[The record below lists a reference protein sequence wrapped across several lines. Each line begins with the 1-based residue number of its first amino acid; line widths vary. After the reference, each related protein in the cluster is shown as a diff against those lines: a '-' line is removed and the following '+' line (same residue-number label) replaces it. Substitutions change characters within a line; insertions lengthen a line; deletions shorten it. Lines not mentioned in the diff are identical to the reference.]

1 MKRILIVIA
10 FLFGSV
16 AYAAVPEI
24 LIDQEYK
31 KASLER
37 KTAVSKA
44 CKSLKADPSKW
55 FICMEDKW
63 EEINASGDVRGT
75 DSYMDKHYSSLSLSE
90 AENKL
95 IELKKLFALAGKHN
109 RFSMNTKPEK
119 GELNVDLLKAEIWY
133 IKQVI
138 REKEAPKPGMAEDAE
153 ALGAHQMA
161 DRIRKLTAPTDQ

>member
-1 MKRILIVIA
+1 MKRILLVTA
-10 FLFGSV
+10 LLCCSSVNAEVPDVLF
-16 AYAAVPEI
+16 
-24 LIDQEYK
+24 DKEYK
-31 KASLER
+31 RQALER
-37 KTAVSKA
+37 RAFINEACESVFNMSMKMDCFQDKAEEFQSK
-44 CKSLKADPSKW
+44 
-55 FICMEDKW
+55 
-63 EEINASGDVRGT
+63 GTVRGY
-75 DSYMDKHYSSLSLSE
+75 DAWMDKHYSSLSLSE

-95 IELKKLFALAGKHN
+95 IELKKLFALAGKHK

-133 IKQVI
+133 LKQVV